1 MTILVTGARGNIGA
15 RLIPALTSAGQ
26 YVRAS
31 ARDLTALPAL
41 PAGVETVE
49 LDLTDP
55 VGAEKA
61 LSGVDSVFLYPAR
74 GGIEGFLHAA
84 LEAGVRYVVLLSSPA
99 SFEAHE
105 HDSYIGLAHRAIERS
120 LEDSGLPHTLL
131 YPSWLATNAARDW
144 AAGIR
149 AAGTVR
155 LAFPDAQFNPIHLDD
170 IAEVAARLLTRDDHR
185 PRIQMLTGPE
195 SLRLR
200 EIVAVLSEE
209 LGRGPIPIET
219 LTRQQALD
227 GRAPWMPEQVLE
239 ALLDAEAASV
249 DVAAPV
255 NNAVE
260 RITGHPAR
268 TFRAW
273 AQAHRKAFMGS

>member
-15 RLIPALTSAGQ
+15 RLILALTNAGQ
-26 YVRAS
+26 HVRAT
-31 ARDLTALPAL
+31 ARDLTAPGL
-41 PAGVETVE
+41 PAGIETVE

-55 VGAEKA
+55 AGAEKA
-61 LSGVDSVFLYPAR
+61 LSGVESVFLYPAR
-74 GGIEGFLHAA
+74 GGIDGFLHAA
-84 LEAGVRYVVLLSSPA
+84 REAGVRYVVLLSSPA

-105 HDSYIGLAHRAIERS
+105 HDQHIGLIHRAIERS

-144 AAGIR
+144 APDIR
-149 AAGTVR
+149 ATGTVR
-155 LAFPDAQFNPIHLDD
+155 LAFPDAQFTPIHLDD
-170 IAEVAARLLTRDDHR
+170 VAEVAANLLTRNDQR
-185 PRIQMLTGPE
+185 ARIQVLTGPE

-200 EIVAVLSEE
+200 EIVAILSEE
-209 LGRGPIPIET
+209 LGCGPIPIET

-227 GRAPWMPEQVLE
+227 ARPPWMPGPVLE
-239 ALLDAEAASV
+239 ALLDAEAAAA
-249 DVAAPV
+249 DVTAPV

-273 AQAHRKAFMGS
+273 AQAHRAAFTKP